1 MWLNANCIV
10 VERFI
15 KTLKNK
21 IDKHMTPVSKN
32 VYMDKLN
39 KIVDKYNN
47 TYHRKIKIKTA
58 DINSV
63 RILTILLSIMTKI
76 LEFKVGNHGR
86 NTKIFLKKAP
96 LQIGQKT
103 FL

>member
-1 MWLNANCIV
+1 
-10 VERFI
+10 
-15 KTLKNK
+15 
-21 IDKHMTPVSKN
+21 
-32 VYMDKLN
+32 MDKLN

-86 NTKIFLKKAP
+86 NTKIF
-96 LQIGQKT
+96 
-103 FL
+103 